1 MSDLLT
7 VGPKFTRLATRMLR
21 DSYRSIPAARTQP
34 LQHPITQ
41 WVVLWCCVYSFRNC
55 CSSLLLNIA
64 GLHQSPGKWFSGSW
78 KVLEFVREGNP
89 RFPLCMYVMHAK
101 RPKRCNKR
109 LGGHMLG
116 FAMHFIAQIYFILL
130 IPSVLWRC
138 WLGGRKGIRPVKT
151 EWWCTGVVIC
161 LERDADWHMAQLMPL
176 PLTVSCFCKIQIG
189 FTFLVSAH
197 PGSPGKRAVKRLCV
211 YSSNLLHSLVMKDVS
226 KLVSIYHCCGQDC
239 SWHLFNCKLYIT

>member
-21 DSYRSIPAARTQP
+21 DNYRSIPAARTQP
-34 LQHPITQ
+34 LQHPVTQ

-64 GLHQSPGKWFSGSW
+64 GLRQSPGKWFSGSW

-109 LGGHMLG
+109 LGGHTLG

-130 IPSVLWRC
+130 IPCSALMLLVGRQEGHPACKNWVVGYWRGYLSGARC
-138 WLGGRKGIRPVKT
+138 RLAYGPADAT
-151 EWWCTGVVIC
+151 ATHC
-161 LERDADWHMAQLMPL
+161 L
-176 PLTVSCFCKIQIG
+176 
-189 FTFLVSAH
+189 
-197 PGSPGKRAVKRLCV
+197 
-211 YSSNLLHSLVMKDVS
+211 LLL
-226 KLVSIYHCCGQDC
+226 
-239 SWHLFNCKLYIT
+239 